1 MEKYRECALSSH
13 RRSAMKACEGK
24 IGRVFVIRLEDGD
37 VVPECIE
44 RFAEE
49 NGVSV
54 GQVILVGG
62 IGGGDV
68 VVGPRRSKGMPP
80 EPMLLPIDGA
90 HEVVGVGV
98 LAPAEDGKPTLHI
111 HAALGRAGRTT
122 TGCLRQGVSTWLVAE
137 VILYEILG
145 AKVERIQDAKSGFD
159 LLQPRSS

>member
-1 MEKYRECALSSH
+1 
-13 RRSAMKACEGK
+13 MKACEGK

-49 NGVSV
+49 KRVSV
-54 GQVILVGG
+54 GQAILVGG

-68 VVGPRRSKGMPP
+68 VVGPRRSEARPP

-98 LAPAEDGKPTLHI
+98 LAPGEDGKPVLHI
-111 HAALGRAGRTT
+111 HAALGRAGQTM
-122 TGCLRQGVSTWLVAE
+122 TGCLRHGVTTWLVGE

-145 AKVERIQDAKSGFD
+145 ADIARIKDKQSGFE
-159 LLQPRSS
+159 LLEPGSN

>member
-1 MEKYRECALSSH
+1 MR
-13 RRSAMKACEGK
+13 ACEGQ

-49 NGVSV
+49 KGVFV
-54 GQVILVGG
+54 GQAILVGG

-68 VVGPRRSKGMPP
+68 VVGPRCSEERPP

-98 LAPAEDGKPTLHI
+98 LAPNEDGRPVLHI
-111 HAALGRAGRTT
+111 HAALGRTGQTM
-122 TGCLRQGVSTWLVAE
+122 TGCLRHGVTTWLVGE

-145 AKVERIQDAKSGFD
+145 ADMVRIKDKQSGFD
-159 LLQPRSS
+159 LLEPGGN